1 MYSLSLEK
9 LTKNTSSTRTSKVK
23 RFLAVVVTSGMMVSL
38 GCSQSETDRSHRY
51 ESTVVKTEYG
61 IPHITAESWGSLVFG
76 EAYTAAEDH
85 VCNMALALV
94 QSRGESVAIF
104 GPGPRNRNLS
114 GDIVVKALGIP
125 EKAGE
130 ALAAQER
137 QIKEWIEG
145 YTAGYNQFVN

>member
-23 RFLAVVVTSGMMVSL
+23 RFLAVVVTSRMMVSL

-94 QSRGESVAIF
+94 QSRGESAAIF

-114 GDIVVKALGIP
+114 GDIVV
-125 EKAGE
+125 
-130 ALAAQER
+130 
-137 QIKEWIEG
+137 
-145 YTAGYNQFVN
+145 